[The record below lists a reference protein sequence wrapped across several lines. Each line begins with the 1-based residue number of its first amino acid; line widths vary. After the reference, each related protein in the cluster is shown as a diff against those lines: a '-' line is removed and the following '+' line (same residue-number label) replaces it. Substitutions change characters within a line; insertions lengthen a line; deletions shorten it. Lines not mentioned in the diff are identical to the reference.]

1 MNFPEDLF
9 YSEDHEWLRVTKDK
23 TSDGRTIG
31 LIGIS
36 DFAQGELGEL
46 VYVEVESV
54 GESLK
59 PHDVFGTL
67 EAVKTTSELFMPV
80 SGEVL
85 EFNPDLS
92 EKGGDNPGLINSDPY
107 GKGWIIKIAITDEKE
122 TANLMKSDA
131 YAAKVG

>member
-23 TSDGRTIG
+23 TPDGRTVG
-31 LIGIS
+31 VIGIS

-59 PHDVFGTL
+59 THDVFGTL

-107 GKGWIIKIAITDEKE
+107 GKGWIIKIAMTDENE
-122 TANLMKSDA
+122 TAHLMKSDA